1 MVSKP
6 LPAGRKQ
13 HVFFLYRT
21 EDSSRNFMLQ
31 LKNTLQT
38 KGYICGIHEEDFII
52 GKSYLYNV
60 ETCIKS
66 AVVIV
71 PWISK
76 EFLNSSFC
84 MKDLD
89 IACHFYHQGIM
100 VMPLLYNLQLRH
112 IPDILQ
118 QLVCLDV
125 SRDLCFWIDRFLE
138 SLSSHIRST
147 LSVISPLQEV
157 NGLVEQFDRMS
168 VQAKIIFASKSN
180 AENMFDISRMMNDIP
195 VSQEELLNI
204 FEIKLIKNP
213 DCFHVVE
220 DNFSS
225 NELVSECEICVLLS
239 FNTDTIC
246 DNTVISLLSRVCAT
260 QLQSIA
266 PRNNEYTKVCAVL
279 EYILK
284 NSVDISGSD
293 GSILHLCYEN
303 NYFMGG
309 PRRKSRMKTNNI
321 RVYDNAGKHIRM
333 SCLALGFA

>member
-1 MVSKP
+1 MVSIP
-6 LPAGRKQ
+6 LPAGRNK
-13 HVFFLYRT
+13 HVFFIYRT

-71 PWISK
+71 PWISE
-76 EFLNSSFC
+76 EFLKSPYC

-89 IACHFYHQGIM
+89 IACHFYDQGIT
-100 VMPLLYNLQLRH
+100 VMPLYNLQFQH
-112 IPDILQ
+112 IPDILKQ
-118 QLVCLDV
+118 MVCLDV
-125 SRDLCFWIDRFLE
+125 SGDVSLWIDRFLG
-138 SLSSHIRST
+138 SLSTHIRST

-180 AENMFDISRMMNDIP
+180 AENMFDISKMMNDI
-195 VSQEELLNI
+195 SQEELLNS
-204 FEIKLIKNP
+204 FEIKLIKKP
-213 DCFHVVE
+213 DCFHVFE
-220 DNFSS
+220 DYFSS
-225 NELVSECEICVLLS
+225 DELVSECEICVLFS
-239 FNTDTIC
+239 FNPNTIC
-246 DNTVISLLSRVCAT
+246 LYDNTVISLLSRVCAT

-266 PRNNEYTKVCAVL
+266 PRNNEYKKVCAVL

-284 NSVDISGSD
+284 NSVDISGLD
-293 GSILHLCYEN
+293 GSILHLCYEI

-309 PRRKSRMKTNNI
+309 PRGKSRMKANNL
-321 RVYDNAGKHIRM
+321 RVYDNAGKHIRR
-333 SCLALGFA
+333 SCLVLACA

>member
-1 MVSKP
+1 MVFIS
-6 LPAGRKQ
+6 LPAGRKK

-21 EDSSRNFMLQ
+21 EDASKNSILQ
-31 LKNTLQT
+31 LMDTLQT
-38 KGYICGIHEEDFII
+38 KGYICGNHEEDFVI
-52 GKSYLYNV
+52 GKSYLKNV

-76 EFLNSSFC
+76 EFLWSPYC

-89 IACHFYHQGIM
+89 IACHFYDQGIT

-112 IPDILQ
+112 IPDIIQ

-125 SRDLCFWIDRFLE
+125 SRDLSLWTDRFLE
-138 SLSSHIRST
+138 SLSSHIRFA

-180 AENMFDISRMMNDIP
+180 AENMLDISRMMNDIP
-195 VSQEELLNI
+195 QEELLNV
-204 FEIKLIKNP
+204 FEIKLIKKP

-220 DNFSS
+220 DYFSS
-225 NELVSECEICVLLS
+225 DKLVSECEICVLFS
-239 FNTDTIC
+239 FNTNTIC
-246 DNTVISLLSRVCAT
+246 LYDNTVISLLSRVCAT

-266 PRNNEYTKVCAVL
+266 PRNNEYKKVCAVL

-303 NYFMGG
+303 NYCMGG
-309 PRRKSRMKTNNI
+309 PRGMARMKAHNLK
-321 RVYDNAGKHIRM
+321 VYDNAGKHIRM
-333 SCLALGFA
+333 SCLVLAFA

>member
-1 MVSKP
+1 
-6 LPAGRKQ
+6 
-13 HVFFLYRT
+13 
-21 EDSSRNFMLQ
+21 MLQ

-60 ETCIKS
+60 ETCIKIS
-66 AVVIV
+66 FVIV

-76 EFLNSSFC
+76 EFLKSSFC

-89 IACHFYHQGIM
+89 IACHFYDQGIM

-204 FEIKLIKNP
+204 FEIKLIKNL

-225 NELVSECEICVLLS
+225 NELVSECEICVLFS

-309 PRRKSRMKTNNI
+309 PRRKSRMKANNI

-333 SCLALGFA
+333 SCLVLGFA

>member
-1 MVSKP
+1 MVSIP
-6 LPAGRKQ
+6 LPAGRKK

-21 EDSSRNFMLQ
+21 EDASKNSLLQ
-31 LKNTLQT
+31 LMKTLQT
-38 KGYICGIHEEDFII
+38 KGYICGSHEEDFVI

-60 ETCIKS
+60 ESCIKS

-76 EFLNSSFC
+76 EFLLSPFC

-89 IACHFYHQGIM
+89 IACHFYAQGIM
-100 VMPLLYNLQLRH
+100 VMPLLYNLQPQH

-125 SRDLCFWIDRFLE
+125 SRDLSVWTDRFLE

-157 NGLVEQFDRMS
+157 NDLVEQFDRMS
-168 VQAKIIFASKSN
+168 VHAKIIFASKSN
-180 AENMFDISRMMNDIP
+180 AENMLDISRMMNDIP
-195 VSQEELLNI
+195 QEELLNI
-204 FEIKLIKNP
+204 FEIKLIKNS

-220 DNFSS
+220 DYFSS
-225 NELVSECEICVLLS
+225 DELVSECEICVLFS
-239 FNTDTIC
+239 FNTNTIC
-246 DNTVISLLSRVCAT
+246 LYDNTVISLLSRVCAT

-266 PRNNEYTKVCAVL
+266 PRNNEYKKVCGVL

-303 NYFMGG
+303 NYFMCG
-309 PRRKSRMKTNNI
+309 PRGMARMKANNL
-321 RVYDNAGKHIRM
+321 RVYDNAGKHIRR
-333 SCLALGFA
+333 SCLLLRSA